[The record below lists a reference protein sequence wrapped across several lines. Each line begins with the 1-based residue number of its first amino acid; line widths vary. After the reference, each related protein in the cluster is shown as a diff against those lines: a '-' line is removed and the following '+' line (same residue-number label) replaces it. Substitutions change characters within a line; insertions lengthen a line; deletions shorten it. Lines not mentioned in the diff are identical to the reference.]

1 MFHVMCLALML
12 MAALAETTALRQW
25 HQQHALAGIQ
35 QAAASTD
42 FPSVRRRPN

>member
-1 MFHVMCLALML
+1 MLHATCLALVL

-35 QAAASTD
+35 QAADRTD
-42 FPSVRRRPN
+42 FPSIRRRPN